1 MPDHSLQLTADELQS
16 RLSRN
21 HLARWMGLRVV
32 HAAAGQIRLSSPWR
46 DEFISNPDHHF
57 AHGGIL
63 ATLLDTA
70 GSYAVATL
78 LGRPAQTIDMR
89 VDFLRPGFES
99 ELMADA
105 NVLHFGRTVASVDAS
120 VFNRENRVLAT
131 GRMVFLT
138 SGHQPTVDRS
148 SPRPMS
154 EPAAP
159 SPR

>member
-1 MPDHSLQLTADELQS
+1 MPAHSMQLTADELQS

-21 HLARWMGLRVV
+21 HLANWMGLRVV

-46 DEFISNPDHHF
+46 DEFISNPDHRF

-99 ELMADA
+99 ELMTDA

-120 VFNRENRVLAT
+120 VFNRENRLLAT

-138 SGHQPTVDRS
+138 SGR
-148 SPRPMS
+148 
-154 EPAAP
+154 
-159 SPR
+159 

>member
-1 MPDHSLQLTADELQS
+1 MSDRSMRLTLSELRI

-21 HLARWMGLRVV
+21 HLANWMGLIVV
-32 HAAAGQIRLSSPWR
+32 EASAGQIRLKSPWR
-46 DEFISNPDHHF
+46 EEFISNPDHRF

-78 LGRPAQTIDMR
+78 LGRPAQTVDMR

-99 ELMADA
+99 ELSVAA
-105 NVLHFGRTVASVDAS
+105 NVLHFGRTLATVDAS
-120 VFNRENRVLAT
+120 VCSGENRILAT

-138 SGHQPTVDRS
+138 SDRS
-148 SPRPMS
+148 ESGTT
-154 EPAAP
+154 
-159 SPR
+159 

>member
-1 MPDHSLQLTADELQS
+1 MPNHAMQLTAEELQN
-16 RLSRN
+16 RLARN
-21 HLARWMGLRVV
+21 HLANWMGLKVV

-46 DEFISNPDHHF
+46 DEFISNPDHRF

-99 ELMADA
+99 ELTVDA
-105 NVLHFGRTVASVDAS
+105 NVLHFGHTVASVDAS
-120 VFNRENRVLAT
+120 IFNRNNHLLAT

-138 SGHQPTVDRS
+138 SSHK
-148 SPRPMS
+148 
-154 EPAAP
+154 PAAGISRP
-159 SPR
+159 SSGVRS

>member
-1 MPDHSLQLTADELQS
+1 MPDCPMQLSLDELRN

-21 HLARWMGLRVV
+21 HLANWMGLKVV
-32 HAAAGQIRLSSPWR
+32 HATAGQIRLASPWR
-46 DEFISNPDHHF
+46 DEFISNPDHRF

-78 LGRPAQTIDMR
+78 LGRPPQTIDMR

-99 ELMADA
+99 ELVVEA

-120 VFNRENRVLAT
+120 AFNQASRVLAT

-138 SGHQPTVDRS
+138 SDNRS
-148 SPRPMS
+148 ETGR
-154 EPAAP
+154 AG
-159 SPR
+159 

>member
-1 MPDHSLQLTADELQS
+1 MSDRPMQLTPDELQS

-21 HLARWMGLRVV
+21 HLANWMGLRVV
-32 HAAAGQIRLSSPWR
+32 RAAAGQIRLASPWR
-46 DEFISNPDHHF
+46 DEFISNPDHRF

-99 ELMADA
+99 ELAVEA
-105 NVLHFGRTVASVDAS
+105 SVLHFGRTVASVDAS

-131 GRMVFLT
+131 SRMVFLT
-138 SGHQPTVDRS
+138 SDNKPTAAAQQDS
-148 SPRPMS
+148 SGS
-154 EPAAP
+154 
-159 SPR
+159 